1 MRSMAEAEVEILL
14 RLAGVN
20 PNSEAIRI
28 MISVCRLAI
37 ARYGDC
43 TRNPEG
49 DLIIEA
55 YFWIASIA
63 SAQSAPQMRGKS
75 TAVQVGGNSQRAQL
89 CRKSIPFPPRDLA
102 KLGRALRYM
111 RSPRRGREL
120 LLLQL

>member
-1 MRSMAEAEVEILL
+1 MAEAEVEILL

-49 DLIIEA
+49 DLIIEP

-75 TAVQVGGNSQRAQL
+75 TAVQVGGNSQRA
-89 CRKSIPFPPRDLA
+89 RKSIPFPPRDLA